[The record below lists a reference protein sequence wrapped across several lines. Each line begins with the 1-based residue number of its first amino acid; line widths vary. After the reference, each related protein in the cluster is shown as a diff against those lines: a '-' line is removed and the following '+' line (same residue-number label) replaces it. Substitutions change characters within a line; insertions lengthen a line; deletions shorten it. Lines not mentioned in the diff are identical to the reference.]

1 MNEVSIK
8 RHNFELAKNR
18 LKEFSEVTKSELKIN
33 KVDVDGGL
41 FYWFDHKVTGEEL
54 NDRLG
59 VIQKLFMDLN
69 KTSNNVIKE
78 FREVYNALDALD
90 KDYITCIVANV
101 KAIEK
106 TSNDVRKQQE
116 LLGQHNEKLREQ
128 QSNLHLQQ
136 NKIDK
141 SVKNIEKIVNVLKVF
156 KSKLERFEHLGDIDK
171 IWNNCKHIQN
181 ESKIISNNI
190 SNLSKKIDEDIVSIN
205 KKYKSLSDKFKEELS
220 EVRNQS
226 QVLSAELKEQINIVD
241 NNTTI
246 ISKDLSN
253 CTKKIESILNLLD
266 CQINTVKSMSL
277 FIESLKTIEH
287 INDIDYIFM
296 EVNKHSKRLDEDNNR
311 ITEITTDIQK
321 NKDEMKIMLENT
333 VQLNEV
339 IIESLKKKVQFTYL
353 ISSCLAVLV
362 IIEMVLLIMKVI

>member
-69 KTSNNVIKE
+69 TTSNNVIKE

-116 LLGQHNEKLREQ
+116 LLGKHNEKLREQ
-128 QSNLHLQQ
+128 QSKLNLQQ

-156 KSKLERFEHLGDIDK
+156 KSKLEGFEHLDDIDK

-190 SNLSKKIDEDIVSIN
+190 DNLSKKIDEGIVSIN
-205 KKYKSLSDKFKEELS
+205 QKIRSLSDKYNDELN
-220 EVRNQS
+220 EVRNQNQALS
-226 QVLSAELKEQINIVD
+226 QELKKQINIVD
-241 NNTTI
+241 NNTAI
-246 ISKDLSN
+246 VSENLSD

-266 CQINTVKSMSL
+266 CQINRVKSISI
-277 FIESLKTIEH
+277 FIEPLKMIEH
-287 INDIDYIFM
+287 ISDIDYI
-296 EVNKHSKRLDEDNNR
+296 SWRLINIQR
-311 ITEITTDIQK
+311 KLMKAMTELQK
-321 NKDEMKIMLENT
+321 LLQIFKKIKM
-333 VQLNEV
+333 
-339 IIESLKKKVQFTYL
+339 I
-353 ISSCLAVLV
+353 
-362 IIEMVLLIMKVI
+362 